1 GCESMVEV
9 ICGYREMAA
18 EDADNTRRLVQRAID
33 LNERSDFAH
42 AILGTFNLYGERDIG
57 SAIREAK
64 RSLEL
69 NATYILAMDLLGAAM
84 IFSGDAATGVS
95 HCVKAAE
102 ANPRFPANAWFMQSV
117 ALGHFVLQAY
127 DTAVQWAQL

>member
-1 GCESMVEV
+1 MVEV
-9 ICGYREMAA
+9 MCGYREMLA

-42 AILGTFNLYGERDIG
+42 TILGTFNLYGERDLG

-69 NATYILAMDLLGAAM
+69 NATYILAMDLLGEDICSCSPRPPGTRASWM
-84 IFSGDAATGVS
+84 LRGGKRTDCWRVFPSSG
-95 HCVKAAE
+95 
-102 ANPRFPANAWFMQSV
+102 
-117 ALGHFVLQAY
+117 FV
-127 DTAVQWAQL
+127 T